1 MKESDGNHQPSELRW
16 SLSINYYKALL
27 LVYVEVHK
35 YPGELK
41 FKTKDGI
48 LTELVNF
55 RNYKNKL
62 TCKARD
68 VMWL

>member
-1 MKESDGNHQPSELRW
+1 MKESDGNHKPSELRW
-16 SLSINYYKALL
+16 SLSINYYIWLL
-27 LVYVEVHK
+27 SVYVELHK

-48 LTELVNF
+48 WGELVNS

>member
-1 MKESDGNHQPSELRW
+1 MIGQMKESDGNHQPSELRW
-16 SLSINYYKALL
+16 SLSINYYIALL

-35 YPGELK
+35 LK
-41 FKTKDGI
+41 SKTKDGI
-48 LTELVNF
+48 LTEIVNF

-68 VMWL
+68 VMGL